1 MAKTATTHQAITVAQ
16 EIYDRPGDLAPHQ
29 QEFLTAVHRIR
40 GDCIRTKA
48 ASMALSGLGSKTYLA
63 TAFNADQTE
72 ADGLTKALAVYR
84 EALEHV

>member
-1 MAKTATTHQAITVAQ
+1 MTDTTHPAIIVAQ
-16 EIYDRPGDLAPHQ
+16 ALYDEPRDIVQHE

-63 TAFNADQTE
+63 TAFNADQAE
-72 ADGLTKALAVYR
+72 ADGLTKALEVYR
-84 EALEHV
+84 EAVEQV

>member
-1 MAKTATTHQAITVAQ
+1 MTATTHPAITVAQ
-16 EIYDRPGDLAPHQ
+16 ALYDEPRDIVRHE
-29 QEFLTAVHRIR
+29 QEFLATVHRIQ

-72 ADGLTKALAVYR
+72 ADGLTKALEVYR
-84 EALEHV
+84 EAVENV